1 MRDFAKHSGSRK
13 QRLRLWAGILG
24 LIVLGFVTF
33 EAAHAAWG
41 MYGKFAEAAGDN
53 VTAEQNLNQLT
64 AEKEQ
69 MSAQVEALSSARGE
83 EAALR
88 QTYGVALPGEGEI
101 QIIEEAPSSTPSQ
114 APSQNIFARLWHAIF
129 P

>member
-13 QRLRLWAGILG
+13 QKLRLWAGILG
-24 LIVLGFVTF
+24 LLVLGFITF
-33 EAAHAAWG
+33 GAAHAAWG

-53 VTAEQNLNQLT
+53 ATAEQNLSQLT
-64 AEKEQ
+64 AEETQ
-69 MSAQVEALSSARGE
+69 MSATVEALGSERGQ

-101 QIIEEAPSSTPSQ
+101 QIIEEAPSSTPPQ
-114 APSQNIFARLWHAIF
+114 TPPQNIFARLWHAIF

>member
-1 MRDFAKHSGSRK
+1 MRDFAKHTGPRRQK
-13 QRLRLWAGILG
+13 LRLLAGVVGI
-24 LIVLGFVTF
+24 IVLGFITF

-53 VTAEQNLNQLT
+53 ATAEQNLSQLT
-64 AEKEQ
+64 AEEAQ
-69 MSAQVEALSSARGE
+69 MSAEVVALSSERGQ

-101 QIIEEAPSSTPSQ
+101 QIIEESPSSTPPQ
-114 APSQNIFARLWHAIF
+114 PQQQNFFARLWHALF

>member
-1 MRDFAKHSGSRK
+1 MRDFAKHTGSR
-13 QRLRLWAGILG
+13 RRGLRLWAGILG
-24 LIVLGFVTF
+24 LIVLGLVTF

-53 VTAEQNLNQLT
+53 TTAEQNLSQLS
-64 AEKEQ
+64 AQEAQ
-69 MSAQVEALSSARGE
+69 MSAEVEALSSTRGQ

-88 QTYGVALPGEGEI
+88 KTYGVALPGEGEI

-114 APSQNIFARLWHAIF
+114 TPSQNIFARLWHAIF